1 MKQVVFHQY
10 GKPEDVLVLEEC
22 SKPLPQK
29 GEALIRIKAR
39 NINPSDLM
47 FIQGLYGIQA
57 QLPSSAGFEAM
68 GEIEEIEEGQMYPK
82 GTRVMFTAAGTWK
95 EYICLPVQQ
104 LIPVPKN
111 MSDEVACQAFVN
123 PITAMGMLESSG
135 LQAGQYL
142 IITAAASSW
151 GKMVIQMA
159 AQKGINVIG
168 TIRNDEQKATLMDL
182 GAKLIVNVEK
192 ENLFQS
198 LKSLGIKG
206 VDSIFDAVGG
216 KLGAETLNCLNKG
229 ATMWVFGLL
238 SLEPIPLNSGILIF
252 KDLQIKGW
260 WLSTWWENLAKEKR
274 MQVIQELFQLL
285 GSDQIRLD
293 IDATFPLDQYKEALA
308 AYQTKGRTGKIL
320 IC

>member
-1 MKQVVFHQY
+1 MKQVIFNQY
-10 GKPEDVLVLEEC
+10 GKPEEVLFLEEC
-22 SKPLPQK
+22 PKPKPQK
-29 GEALIRIKAR
+29 GEALIHIKAR

-68 GEIEEIEEGQMYPK
+68 GEIEEIEEGQVYPT

-95 EYICLPVQQ
+95 EYICLPIHQ
-104 LIPVPKN
+104 LIPVPKS

-135 LQAGQYL
+135 LQEGQYL
-142 IITAAASSW
+142 LITAAASSW
-151 GKMVIQMA
+151 GKMIIQIA
-159 AQKGINVIG
+159 AKKGIHVIG
-168 TIRNDEQKATLMDL
+168 TIRNEDQKAALLNL

-198 LKSLGIKG
+198 IKSLGIKG

-216 KLGAETLNCLNKG
+216 KQGAEALNCLNKG

-260 WLSTWWENLAKEKR
+260 WLSTWWENLSKEKR
-274 MQVIQELFQLL
+274 MKAIQELFQLL
-285 GSDQIRLD
+285 GTDQIRMD
-293 IDATFPLDQYKEALA
+293 IEATFPLDKFKEALE
-308 AYQTKGRTGKIL
+308 AYQRKGRTGKIV

>member
-22 SKPLPQK
+22 SKPIPQK

-68 GEIEEIEEGQMYPK
+68 GEIEEIEEGQLYPK

-111 MSDEVACQAFVN
+111 MSEEVACQAFVN

-135 LQAGQYL
+135 LQEGKYL
-142 IITAAASSW
+142 LITAAASSW

-159 AQKGINVIG
+159 SQKGINVIG
-168 TIRNDEQKATLMDL
+168 TIRNDEQKVALMDL

>member
-22 SKPLPQK
+22 SKPIPQK

-68 GEIEEIEEGQMYPK
+68 GEIEEIEEGQLYPK

-95 EYICLPVQQ
+95 EYICLPVYQ

>member
-1 MKQVVFHQY
+1 MKQVVFNQY
-10 GKPEDVLVLEEC
+10 GKPEDVLQLEQAERPI
-22 SKPLPQK
+22 PLP
-29 GEALIRIKAR
+29 GEALIHIKAR

-68 GEIEEIEEGQMYPK
+68 GEIEDVEEGAMYAK
-82 GTRVMFTAAGTWK
+82 GQRVMFTSAGTWK
-95 EYICLPVQQ
+95 EYICLPIHQ
-104 LIPVPKN
+104 LIPVPDS
-111 MSDEVACQAFVN
+111 MSDEIACQAFVN
-123 PITAMGMLESSG
+123 PMTAMGMLESSG

-142 IITAAASSW
+142 LITAAASSW
-151 GKMVIQMA
+151 GKMIIQIA
-159 AQKGINVIG
+159 AKKGIHVIG
-168 TIRNDEQKATLMDL
+168 TIRNEDQKAALLNL

-198 LKSLGIKG
+198 IKSLGIKG

-216 KLGAETLNCLNKG
+216 KQGAEALNCLNKE

-260 WLSTWWENLAKEKR
+260 WLSTWWENLSKEKR
-274 MQVIQELFQLL
+274 MKAIQELFQLL
-285 GSDQIRLD
+285 GTDQIRMD
-293 IDATFPLDQYKEALA
+293 IEATFPLDQFKEALE
-308 AYQTKGRTGKIL
+308 AYQRKGRTGKIV